1 MYNLAD
7 LYSLLV
13 RYTKDYS
20 NDNKKIILLSV
31 KSNIL
36 YSYALIEDTKWNEM
50 KNYIQKAQTVYSEL
64 MNGAMPSNVN
74 PININK
80 SYILLNE
87 LFKSVDLKNRDSFYI
102 NYKNLMDEL
111 DIIG

>member
-1 MYNLAD
+1 
-7 LYSLLV
+7 
-13 RYTKDYS
+13 
-20 NDNKKIILLSV
+20 
-31 KSNIL
+31 
-36 YSYALIEDTKWNEM
+36 
-50 KNYIQKAQTVYSEL
+50 

-87 LFKSVDLKNRDSFYI
+87 LFKSVDLKNKDSFYI